1 MVEEM
6 LAARSIKATYETLR
20 QWALRFGQQ
29 AAKRIRAR
37 ARTFGD
43 KWHLDEMVV
52 LLANRAFHRLVLEIF
67 SA

>member
-37 ARTFGD
+37 ASTFDD
-43 KWHLDEMVV
+43 K
-52 LLANRAFHRLVLEIF
+52 
-67 SA
+67 